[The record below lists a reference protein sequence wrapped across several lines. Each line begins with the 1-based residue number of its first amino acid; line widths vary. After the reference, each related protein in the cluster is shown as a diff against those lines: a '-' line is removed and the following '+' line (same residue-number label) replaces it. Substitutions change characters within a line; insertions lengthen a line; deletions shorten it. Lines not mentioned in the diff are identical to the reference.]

1 MNDSFDDHF
10 SDDRKSIYRNRIYLH
25 YVNSRSEALAP
36 TSLNGLQPRI
46 PYLKRLIRDHFPA
59 DHNAAIVDLGCGH
72 GALMH
77 VARQAG
83 YCNIFGIDRSS
94 EQVASARSLGID
106 GVREGDLTE
115 AISTMPAESSD
126 VVITFDV
133 IEHFRK
139 DELIDFVDQ
148 VYRVLRSGGSWIIHI
163 PNAESPFGARIRYSD
178 FTHEGAFTRVSIRQL
193 LLSSRFVRVD
203 CYEDTPVPHGIK
215 SSIRWVLWKVI
226 RGLLRLWLAIECGE
240 SGRDAIFSQ
249 NLLSVAVK

>member
-1 MNDSFDDHF
+1 MKDFFDGHF
-10 SDDRKSIYRNRIYLH
+10 SDDRESIYRNRIYLH

-36 TSLNGLQPRI
+36 TSLEGLRPRF

-106 GVREGDLTE
+106 GVREGDLAA

-126 VVITFDV
+126 VIITFDV

-139 DELIDFVDQ
+139 DELIGFVDQ
-148 VYRVLRSGGSWIIHI
+148 VFRVLRPGGRWIIHT
-163 PNAESPFGARIRYSD
+163 PNGESPFGSRMRYWD
-178 FTHEGAFTRVSIRQL
+178 FTHEIAFTRVSIRQL
-193 LLSSRFVRVD
+193 LLSSGFSSVK
-203 CYEDTPVPHGIK
+203 CYEDAPVPHGIK
-215 SSIRWVLWKVI
+215 SSIRWFFWIWI
-226 RGLLRLWLAIECGE
+226 RALLRLWLAVETGE
-240 SGRDAIFSQ
+240 TSSGAIFSQ
-249 NLLSVAVK
+249 NLLSVAFK